1 MKFRRIW
8 IFTLFVT
15 LNFLAVHSSIAA
27 AQQKVKTQKK
37 SVVKKKTP
45 PPTNKKSKA
54 TDAKSVADKI
64 VENPDIDPMF
74 GGGSYGMSN
83 FIMQNMNYPQES
95 IDRKAEGLVVWTFI
109 VEKDGTMNNFE
120 IIHRADSALDQEAL
134 RIIKLMPPWRPAK
147 YNGEFVRAKTY
158 VPMLFKLNN
167 GKRVA
172 ARNPQPP
179 VQSPIKIDSVIMG
192 DEKIYSIVDQMPQF
206 PGGEE
211 RLASFLTTNLEYPR
225 QARQD
230 GLQGRILCSFVVGK
244 DGRISDIQVVEGVDV
259 SLNDEAVRLLSVMP
273 AWNPGINEGEK
284 VRVRC
289 VLPIDFKITEAKIP
303 ASSLE

>member
-1 MKFRRIW
+1 MKFRRIG
-8 IFTLFVT
+8 IFTLFVM
-15 LNFLAVHSSIAA
+15 LNFLAVHSSIVAT
-27 AQQKVKTQKK
+27 QQKVKTQKK
-37 SVVKKKTP
+37 NIVKKKSR
-45 PPTNKKSKA
+45 PTSKKSKA
-54 TDAKSVADKI
+54 TDINPATDKI

-74 GGGSYGMSN
+74 SGGSYGMSN

-95 IDRKAEGLVVWTFI
+95 IDRKAQGLVVWTFI
-109 VEKDGTMNNFE
+109 VEKDGTLNNFE
-120 IIHRADSALDQEAL
+120 IIHHADPALDQEAL

-147 YNGEFVRAKTY
+147 YKGEFVRAKTY

-179 VQSPIKIDSVIMG
+179 VQSPIKIDSVVMG

-244 DGRISDIQVVEGVDV
+244 DGRISDIQVVEGGDV

-289 VLPIDFKITEAKIP
+289 VLPIDFKITETAIP
-303 ASSLE
+303 ISR